1 MSNLLSLPMLI
12 IVNPWALHVILPVLL
27 NQIATT
33 GEWQLKTGA
42 LNVLDVLVINAA
54 DQMFKAMPKIKV
66 ACTSL
71 TKSCALFS
79 NKEIENFIPALISAL
94 INPVKETLE
103 LSLVDL
109 LAAVHSKGSKNLG
122 QKIIISLPVP
132 KRLHPRVLRAGMGG
146 LLYQN
151 PSVKDAKRD
160 ALQLKFTVHL

>member
-94 INPVKETLE
+94 INPVKE
-103 LSLVDL
+103 
-109 LAAVHSKGSKNLG
+109 GSKNLG

-160 ALQLKFTVHL
+160 ALQLKFTQP